1 MRTTVIALSMLLAP
15 SVWSANTDL
24 FSLSLE
30 ELTNLKVTAQKRTE
44 RLQDVPLSIALMP
57 RDNVLGANLL
67 RVEDIS
73 HLDVSAVFDKRISFN
88 KSSLKIRGVGTLVFG
103 AGVEPS
109 VATFVD
115 GVVMSRGG
123 AGLDDLPDLERVELL
138 RGPQSVLFG
147 KNASAGAIH
156 IITRAPNRDES
167 EHSLGIRLTDDDEYR
182 LNFDSS
188 GPLSSELA
196 YRFSAYNREY
206 QGNVENVYSGN
217 TLNGENTWG
226 VRGKLLWGIT
236 DDLDVLFQV
245 DYAVQDTSNGVRV
258 LRSSSDFVLTDPAA
272 AGVQG
277 TPGTAGQIT
286 GITGSQD
293 NNKVNLDREPHN
305 DSESAGVGVE
315 INWQWQGYNLTSISS
330 VRSWKQRNDRDNDQ
344 TQLPFSLGQQENRD
358 VDWYSQELRIA
369 SPLEGKVDYLAGV
382 YYYYADNLDRSGDDR
397 TLSNSPYLVDYNLA
411 ENRIENTNAAIF
423 GQLNVHPNK
432 KLTLFSGLRFLKD
445 DVDVEL
451 SRVANTHNNSYVDN
465 GALLSSRDVDN
476 LKNSASHTKLIGKA
490 GVQYQLA
497 DSVSGYVSFS
507 RGFKGAAFNTSF
519 KFDSHLFLTEEPVDP
534 EQSDS
539 YELGLRSFLWDQRLQ
554 LNATLHYTSFD
565 GLHLTV
571 RDLENNRNVLGSI
584 PRVISKGV
592 EIDFLAW
599 LSDSVS
605 IQGGFGYLDARY
617 EDFTNANCYSRQTVE
632 QGCQI
637 LAGGNVQDLSGHRL
651 AQAPEW
657 KMIFGGKYLFGV
669 DQYLQVN
676 WRAQSDTYLDAAG
689 SPEAIQAGYGV
700 VDVSIGAVSK
710 RYSGRLFVENLF
722 DKQYVS
728 GTTINGN
735 AGGDLIMHVLPRDF
749 ERHFGAELKF
759 HF

>member
-1 MRTTVIALSMLLAP
+1 MLLAP
-15 SVWSANTDL
+15 SAWAADTDL

-30 ELTNLKVTAQKRTE
+30 ELTNLQVTAQKRTE
-44 RLQDVPLSIALMP
+44 KLQDVPLSIALMTK
-57 RDNVLGANLL
+57 DNIQGANLL

-73 HLDVSAVFDKRISFN
+73 HLDASAVFDKRISFN
-88 KSSLKIRGVGTLVFG
+88 KSSLKIRGIGTLVFG

-147 KNASAGAIH
+147 KNASAGAVH
-156 IITRAPNRDES
+156 IITRAPNREKT
-167 EHSLGIRLTDDDEYR
+167 EHSLGMRLTDDDEYR
-182 LNFDSS
+182 LTFDSS
-188 GPLSSELA
+188 GPLSSEFA
-196 YRFSAYNREY
+196 YRFSAYNRDY

-226 VRGKLLWGIT
+226 TRGKLLWGVS
-236 DDLDVLFQV
+236 DNLEVLFQV

-258 LRSSSDFVLTDPAA
+258 LRSSSDLVLTDPAA
-272 AGVQG
+272 VGVLG
-277 TPGTAGQIT
+277 RSGTAGQIT

-293 NNKVNLDREPHN
+293 NNKVNIDREPHN
-305 DSESAGVGVE
+305 DSKNAGVGLE
-315 INWQWQGYNLTSISS
+315 INWQWQGYKLTSISS
-330 VRSWKQRNDRDNDQ
+330 FRTWEQRNDRDNDQ

-358 VDWYSQELRIA
+358 VDWYSQELRIT
-369 SPLEGKVDYLAGV
+369 SPLEGMFDYVAGV
-382 YYYYADNLDRSGDDR
+382 YYYYADNKDRSGDDR
-397 TLSNSPYLVDYNLA
+397 TLSSAPYLVDYNLA

-423 GQLNVHPNK
+423 GQLNIHPNEA
-432 KLTLFSGLRFLKD
+432 LTLFTGLRFLKD
-445 DVDVEL
+445 EVDVQL
-451 SRVANTHNNSYVDN
+451 SRVANTHNNSYVDD
-465 GALLSSRDVDN
+465 GALISDRDVN
-476 LKNSASHTKLIGKA
+476 GLKNSGSHTKLIGKA
-490 GVQYQLA
+490 GVQYRLSN
-497 DSVSGYVSFS
+497 SVSGYISFS
-507 RGFKGAAFNTSF
+507 KGFKGAAFNTSF

-539 YELGLRSFLWDQRLQ
+539 YELGLRSLLWDQRVQ
-554 LNATLHYTSFD
+554 LNATLHHTSFD

-584 PRVISKGV
+584 PRVISKGI
-592 EIDFLAW
+592 EMDFLAK
-599 LSDSVS
+599 LTDTFSF
-605 IQGGFGYLDARY
+605 QGGVGYLDARY
-617 EDFTNANCYSRQTVE
+617 EDFSNANCYSRQTVE
-632 QGCQI
+632 QGCQS
-637 LAGGNVQDLSGHRL
+637 LVGGNVQDLSGHRL

-657 KMIFGGKYLFGV
+657 KIVLGGKYLFG
-669 DQYLQVN
+669 DQYNQYLQVN
-676 WRAQSDTYLDAAG
+676 WRVQSETHLDSAG

-700 VDVSIGAVSK
+700 VDVSIGAASK

-735 AGGDLIMHVLPRDF
+735 AGGDLVMHVLPRDF
-749 ERHFGAELKF
+749 KRHFGAEVKF